1 MAFIDEILQ
10 TPSYGWMDARGLFLK
25 PTTSQL
31 FKEAFSRINVFKTR
45 KNWITLI
52 SWFMAACMFPL
63 FIIFLIYFL
72 TWKTAIVLVV
82 YAMVI
87 MSTHGTI
94 WFHRYCT
101 HKSYRFSH
109 PLFRLITQNLVIKT
123 FPEEIYVISH
133 HVHHVKSDEPG
144 DPYNPMG
151 GFMYCML
158 SDVNHQSI
166 SKELSREK
174 YQRVRNFLG
183 HTGVGLNTFEQ
194 YQSWGSVS
202 KPSYVISLWILNWA
216 FWYGVLWLL
225 GGNGLALAC
234 FSGAFFLV
242 CPGKG
247 I

>member
-10 TPSYGWMDARGLFLK
+10 TPSYGWMDARGVFLK

-31 FKEAFSRINVFKTR
+31 FKEAFSRINVFRTR

-63 FIIFLIYFL
+63 FVIFLIYFL

-166 SKELSREK
+166 SKDLSREK
-174 YQRVRNFLG
+174 YQRVRNFLS
-183 HTGVGLNTFEQ
+183 HTGVGLNSFEQ
-194 YQSWGSVS
+194 YQTWGSVS
-202 KPSYVISLWILNWA
+202 KPFYVISLWILNWT
-216 FWYGVLWLL
+216 FWYRYFVVAGRKRTCS
-225 GGNGLALAC
+225 GL
-234 FSGAFFLV
+234 FQWRFFLV
-242 CPGKG
+242 RSGKG